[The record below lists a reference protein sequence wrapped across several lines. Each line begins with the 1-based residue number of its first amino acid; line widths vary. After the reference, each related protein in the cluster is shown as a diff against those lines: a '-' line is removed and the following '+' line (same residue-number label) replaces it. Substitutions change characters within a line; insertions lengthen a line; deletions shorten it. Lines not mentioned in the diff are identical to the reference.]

1 MWDVLTNHWPLVL
14 VVVILLAALL
24 LGRVLL
30 PDHRLPYEKRPS
42 LVTGAERK
50 FFSALSEVVEER
62 WRIFAMVRLADVIR
76 VRSAA
81 LRPQAWRNRILAKHL
96 DFVLCDPD
104 TLEAVLA
111 VELDDATHQRAD
123 RIERDEF
130 LAAALQSSKL
140 PLLRVAVAG
149 DYNRDSLRKSIEEL
163 IEA

>member
-1 MWDVLTNHWPLVL
+1 VWELLTNHWPLVF
-14 VVVILLAALL
+14 VVVILLAGLA
-24 LGRVLL
+24 LGRLLL

-42 LVTGAERK
+42 LVTNAERQ
-50 FFSALSEVVEER
+50 FFAALSDVAEER

-96 DFVLCDPD
+96 DFVLCDRD

-123 RIERDEF
+123 RVERDEF
-130 LAAALQSSKL
+130 LEAALQSSKL
-140 PLLRVAVAG
+140 PLLRVPVSG
-149 DYNRDSLRKSIEEL
+149 NYNRDSLRKSIDEL

>member
-1 MWDVLTNHWPLVL
+1 VWGLLVDHWPFVL
-14 VVVILLAALL
+14 VIVILFVALL
-24 LGRVLL
+24 LGRILL
-30 PDHRLPYEKRPS
+30 PDNRLPYEKRPS
-42 LVTGAERK
+42 LVTNAERQ
-50 FFSALSEVVEER
+50 FFSALSDVVNDR

-76 VRSAA
+76 VRTAA
-81 LRPQAWRNRILAKHL
+81 LRPQAWRNRILAKHI

-130 LAAALQSSKL
+130 LDAALQSSKL
-140 PLLRVAVAG
+140 PLLRVPVAG
-149 DYNRDSLRKSIEEL
+149 NYNLDTLRKSIEEL